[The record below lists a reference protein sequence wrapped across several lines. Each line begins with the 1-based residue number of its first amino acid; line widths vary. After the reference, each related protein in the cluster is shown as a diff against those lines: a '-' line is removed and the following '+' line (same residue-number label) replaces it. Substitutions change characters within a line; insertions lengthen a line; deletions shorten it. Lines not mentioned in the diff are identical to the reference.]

1 MTGDLLLTLH
11 AVRLL
16 GFADAHAIADRF
28 SRDHSLV
35 ESELIDAGV
44 LGFVS
49 HTSFAGSS
57 GWSLSSAGRVENERL
72 LAAEL
77 DREDARSVVM
87 GVHNEFVDLNPTVV
101 SACSAIQLQQ
111 VRGMAASGILEEV
124 LASWSPLEERL
135 AESLPRFAGYSRRP
149 MDALERARRD
159 SAWFTATDRDSFHRA
174 WFELHEDLIATLGI
188 QRG

>member
-1 MTGDLLLTLH
+1 MTGDLLFTLH

-16 GFADAHAIADRF
+16 GFAETQAVADRF
-28 SRDHSLV
+28 NRDHSLV

-77 DREDARSVVM
+77 DREDAGAMVM
-87 GVHNEFVDLNPTVV
+87 GVHGDFVDLNLTVV
-101 SACSAIQLQQ
+101 SACGAIQLQQ
-111 VRGMAASGILEEV
+111 VTGTAASGILEEA

-135 AESLPRFAGYSRRP
+135 TGSLPRFAGYSQRLK
-149 MDALERARRD
+149 DALKHARTD
-159 SAWFTATDRDSFHRA
+159 TVWFTATDRDSFHRV

>member
-16 GFADAHAIADRF
+16 GFADTQAVADRF
-28 SRDHSLV
+28 NRDHSLV

-77 DREDARSVVM
+77 DREYAGAVVM
-87 GVHNEFVDLNPTVV
+87 GVHGDFVDLNLTVV
-101 SACSAIQLQQ
+101 SACGAIQLQQ
-111 VRGMAASGILEEV
+111 VTGTAASGILEEA

-135 AESLPRFAGYSRRP
+135 TGSLPRFAGYSQRLK
-149 MDALERARRD
+149 DALKHARTD
-159 SAWFTATDRDSFHRA
+159 TVWFTATDRDSFHRV

>member
-16 GFADAHAIADRF
+16 GFADTQAVADRF

-49 HTSFAGSS
+49 HTSFGGSS
-57 GWSLSSAGRVENERL
+57 GWALSSLGRVENERL

-77 DREDARSVVM
+77 EREDARPLVI
-87 GVHNEFVDLNPTVV
+87 GVHGEFVNLNLTVV

-111 VRGMAASGILEEV
+111 VAGTAAAGILEEA

-135 AESLPRFAGYSRRP
+135 TGSLPRFGGYSRRL
-149 MDALERARRD
+149 MDALEHARRD
-159 SAWFTATDRDSFHRA
+159 MAWFTATDCDSFHRV

>member
-16 GFADAHAIADRF
+16 GFADTHAIADRF

-49 HTSFAGSS
+49 RTSFAGSS
-57 GWSLSSAGRVENERL
+57 GWALSNLGRVENERL

-77 DREDARSVVM
+77 EREDARPLVMVV
-87 GVHNEFVDLNPTVV
+87 HDEFVNLNLTVV

-111 VRGMAASGILEEV
+111 VVGTAAAGILEEA

-135 AESLPRFAGYSRRP
+135 AGLLPRFAGYSRRL
-149 MDALERARRD
+149 MDALEHARTD
-159 SAWFTATDRDSFHRA
+159 TAWFTATDRDSFHRA

>member
-1 MTGDLLLTLH
+1 M
-11 AVRLL
+11 
-16 GFADAHAIADRF
+16 
-28 SRDHSLV
+28 
-35 ESELIDAGV
+35 
-44 LGFVS
+44 
-49 HTSFAGSS
+49 
-57 GWSLSSAGRVENERL
+57 
-72 LAAEL
+72 

-135 AESLPRFAGYSRRP
+135 AGSLPRFAGYSRRL

>member
-16 GFADAHAIADRF
+16 GFADTQAVADRF
-28 SRDHSLV
+28 RRDHSLV

-57 GWSLSSAGRVENERL
+57 GWSMSSAGRVKNERL

-77 DREDARSVVM
+77 DRVDAGAMVM
-87 GVHNEFVDLNPTVV
+87 GVHDEFVDLNLAVV

-111 VRGMAASGILEEV
+111 ATGTAASGISKEALD
-124 LASWSPLEERL
+124 SWSPLEERL
-135 AESLPRFAGYSRRP
+135 TGSLP
-149 MDALERARRD
+149 
-159 SAWFTATDRDSFHRA
+159 
-174 WFELHEDLIATLGI
+174 
-188 QRG
+188 